1 MKKISRRSFLT
12 AAAACGAAAAL
23 SACGGSS
30 ASSTAASSTAGS
42 TAASAAAGPVTLQW
56 SVWDKESTP
65 YWQAMADGYMASH
78 KDVTIEM
85 VDLGSSDYM
94 TVLAT
99 QLAGSAD
106 LDIVT
111 IKDIPGYANLINLDY
126 LKPLNEVLTR
136 DTGDFNGTIEQLTTD
151 DGNFY
156 AVPFRS
162 DFWVLYYNK
171 DLFDK
176 AGVEYPSN
184 DLTMED
190 YDALARKMTSGSG
203 DTKVYGCHYHTW
215 RSAASLFSI
224 LDGKNT
230 IIDGKY
236 DFMKPTY
243 DMVIAQQKDGICMDY
258 GYLKT
263 SSLHYSAAFEN
274 QQCAMVN
281 MGSWFI
287 STLEAYMKDAET
299 KFNWGIVKYPHPAG
313 AEAGSTLGT
322 VTSLAINAD
331 SPKAEA
337 AADFINWCVSEEGAQ
352 AIAKTGTF
360 PACGSAA
367 TAEIIKSTEGF
378 PEDSNSVDALTTS
391 NVYLEMPYT
400 QYASDIET
408 ILNAEHDAIMTMSM
422 DYGYLKTSSLHYS
435 AAFENQQ
442 CAMVN
447 MGSWFI
453 STLEAYM
460 KDAETKFNWG
470 IVKYPH
476 PAGAEA
482 GSTLG
487 TVTSLAINADSP
499 KAEAAA
505 DFINWC
511 VSEEGAQA
519 IAKTGTFPAC
529 GSAATAEIIKSTE
542 GFPEDSNSV
551 DALTT
556 SNVYLEM
563 PYTQYASDI
572 ETILNAEHDAIMT
585 MSETVDEGI
594 QNMNDQVPAVLG

>member
-106 LDIVT
+106 LDVVT
-111 IKDIPGYANLINLDY
+111 VKDIPGYANLINLDY

-136 DTGDFNGTIEQLTTD
+136 DAGDFNGTIEQLTTD

-263 SSLHYSAAFEN
+263 SSLHYSAAFVN
-274 QQCAMVN
+274 QQCAIVK
-281 MGSWFI
+281 MGRWFI
-287 STLEAYMKDAET
+287 PTMEAYM
-299 KFNWGIVKYPHPAG
+299 
-313 AEAGSTLGT
+313 
-322 VTSLAINAD
+322 
-331 SPKAEA
+331 
-337 AADFINWCVSEEGAQ
+337 
-352 AIAKTGTF
+352 
-360 PACGSAA
+360 
-367 TAEIIKSTEGF
+367 
-378 PEDSNSVDALTTS
+378 
-391 NVYLEMPYT
+391 
-400 QYASDIET
+400 
-408 ILNAEHDAIMTMSM
+408 
-422 DYGYLKTSSLHYS
+422 
-435 AAFENQQ
+435 
-442 CAMVN
+442 
-447 MGSWFI
+447 
-453 STLEAYM
+453 
-460 KDAETKFNWG
+460 
-470 IVKYPH
+470 
-476 PAGAEA
+476 
-482 GSTLG
+482 
-487 TVTSLAINADSP
+487 
-499 KAEAAA
+499 
-505 DFINWC
+505 
-511 VSEEGAQA
+511 
-519 IAKTGTFPAC
+519 
-529 GSAATAEIIKSTE
+529 
-542 GFPEDSNSV
+542 
-551 DALTT
+551 
-556 SNVYLEM
+556 
-563 PYTQYASDI
+563 
-572 ETILNAEHDAIMT
+572 
-585 MSETVDEGI
+585 
-594 QNMNDQVPAVLG
+594 

>member
-106 LDIVT
+106 LDVVT
-111 IKDIPGYANLINLDY
+111 VKDIPGYANLINLDY

-162 DFWVLYYNK
+162 DFWVVYYNK

-184 DLTMED
+184 DMTLED

-230 IIDGKY
+230 IIDGTY

-243 DMVIAQQKDGICMDY
+243 DMVIAQQRTASAWTTATSRPLLCTTPQP
-258 GYLKT
+258 LRT
-263 SSLHYSAAFEN
+263 SSA
-274 QQCAMVN
+274 Q
-281 MGSWFI
+281 W
-287 STLEAYMKDAET
+287 ST
-299 KFNWGIVKYPHPAG
+299 WV
-313 AEAGSTLGT
+313 AGS
-322 VTSLAINAD
+322 
-331 SPKAEA
+331 
-337 AADFINWCVSEEGAQ
+337 
-352 AIAKTGTF
+352 F
-360 PACGSAA
+360 PRW
-367 TAEIIKSTEGF
+367 K
-378 PEDSNSVDALTTS
+378 LT
-391 NVYLEMPYT
+391 
-400 QYASDIET
+400 
-408 ILNAEHDAIMTMSM
+408 
-422 DYGYLKTSSLHYS
+422 
-435 AAFENQQ
+435 
-442 CAMVN
+442 
-447 MGSWFI
+447 
-453 STLEAYM
+453 
-460 KDAETKFNWG
+460 
-470 IVKYPH
+470 
-476 PAGAEA
+476 
-482 GSTLG
+482 
-487 TVTSLAINADSP
+487 
-499 KAEAAA
+499 
-505 DFINWC
+505 
-511 VSEEGAQA
+511 
-519 IAKTGTFPAC
+519 
-529 GSAATAEIIKSTE
+529 
-542 GFPEDSNSV
+542 
-551 DALTT
+551 
-556 SNVYLEM
+556 
-563 PYTQYASDI
+563 
-572 ETILNAEHDAIMT
+572 
-585 MSETVDEGI
+585 
-594 QNMNDQVPAVLG
+594 